1 MKKKVVYFDM
11 DNTLV
16 SFDSGVHQLSDYQKE
31 QYAGRLDEVPGIFST
46 MKPIDDMIELFNTMS
61 EDERFD
67 CYVLSTS
74 PWENPTAASD
84 KIEWIKKYLPKAYKR
99 VILSHNKHLN
109 VGDYLIDDRTKNG
122 AGKFGGELIQYGT
135 EKFPTA
141 ESIKNYLGV

>member
-1 MKKKVVYFDM
+1 M

-16 SFDSGVHQLSDYQKE
+16 NFDSAIHQLSDYQKE
-31 QYAGRLDEVPGIFST
+31 KYSGRLDEMPGIFSI
-46 MKPIDDMIELFNTMS
+46 MNPIDEMVELFNTMS

-84 KIEWIKKYLPKAYKR
+84 KIEWIKNYLPKAYKR

-109 VGDYLIDDRTKNG
+109 VGDYLIDDRTANG
-122 AGKFGGELIQYGT
+122 AGEFGGELIQYGT
-135 EKFPTA
+135 DEFPNA

>member
-1 MKKKVVYFDM
+1 M

-16 SFDSGVHQLSDYQKE
+16 NFDSGIHQLSDYQKE
-31 QYAGRLDEVPGIFST
+31 KYSGRLDEVPGIFAI
-46 MKPIDDMIELFNTMS
+46 MNPIDEMVELFNTMS

-84 KIEWIKKYLPKAYKR
+84 KIEWIKNYLPKAYKR

-109 VGDYLIDDRTKNG
+109 VGDYLIDDRTANG
-122 AGKFGGELIQYGT
+122 AGEFGGELIQYGT
-135 EKFPTA
+135 DEFPNA

>member
-1 MKKKVVYFDM
+1 M

-16 SFDSGVHQLSDYQKE
+16 NFDSGIHQLSDYQKE
-31 QYAGRLDEVPGIFST
+31 KYSGRLDEVPGIFSI
-46 MKPIDDMIELFNTMS
+46 MNPITDMVELFNTMS

-84 KIEWIKKYLPKAYKR
+84 KIEWIKNYLPKAYKR

-109 VGDYLIDDRTKNG
+109 VGDYLIDDRTANG
-122 AGKFGGELIQYGT
+122 AGEFGGELIQYGT
-135 EKFPTA
+135 DEFPNA

>member
-1 MKKKVVYFDM
+1 M

-16 SFDSGVHQLSDYQKE
+16 NFDSGIHQLSDYQKE
-31 QYAGRLDEVPGIFST
+31 KYSGRLDEVPGIFSI
-46 MKPIDDMIELFNTMS
+46 MNPITDMVELFNTMS

-84 KIEWIKKYLPKAYKR
+84 KIEWIKNYLPKAYKR

-109 VGDYLIDDRTKNG
+109 VGDYLIDDRTANG
-122 AGKFGGELIQYGT
+122 AGEFGGELIQYGT

>member
-1 MKKKVVYFDM
+1 M

-16 SFDSGVHQLSDYQKE
+16 NFDSAIHQLSDYQKE
-31 QYAGRLDEVPGIFST
+31 KYSGRLDEMPGIFSI
-46 MKPIDDMIELFNTMS
+46 MNPIDEMVELFNTMS

-84 KIEWIKKYLPKAYKR
+84 KIEWIKNYLPKAYKR

-109 VGDYLIDDRTKNG
+109 VGDYLIDDRTANG
-122 AGKFGGELIQYGT
+122 AGEFGGELIQYGT
-135 EKFPTA
+135 DKFPNA

>member
-1 MKKKVVYFDM
+1 MNKKVVYFDM

-16 SFDSGVHQLSDYQKE
+16 NFDSGIHQLSDYQKE
-31 QYAGRLDEVPGIFST
+31 KYSGRLDEVPGIFSI
-46 MKPIDDMIELFNTMS
+46 MNPIDEMVELFNTMS

-84 KIEWIKKYLPKAYKR
+84 KIEWIKNYLPKAYKR

-109 VGDYLIDDRTKNG
+109 VGDYLIDDRTANG
-122 AGKFGGELIQYGT
+122 AGEFGGELIQYGT
-135 EKFPTA
+135 DEFPNA

>member
-1 MKKKVVYFDM
+1 M

-16 SFDSGVHQLSDYQKE
+16 NFDSGIHQLSDYQKE
-31 QYAGRLDEVPGIFST
+31 KYSGRLDEVPGIFSI
-46 MKPIDDMIELFNTMS
+46 MNPIDEMVELFNTMS

-84 KIEWIKKYLPKAYKR
+84 KIEWIKNYLPKAYKR

-109 VGDYLIDDRTKNG
+109 VGDYLIDDRTANG
-122 AGKFGGELIQYGT
+122 AGEFGGELIQYGT
-135 EKFPTA
+135 DEFPNA